1 MGKRNLYLSNI
12 PVEEALGYLMA
23 YLEKEKIELT
33 TEVIPVAEAVGRVTG
48 IPVYA
53 RKSNPPFLS
62 SAMDG
67 IAIINTYLKEAK
79 ETSPVILEMDQFEE
93 IDTGDKVKPPY
104 NCVVPAEEVT
114 YLADGKVE
122 LIRSVIPWSH
132 VRPVGED
139 IGDNELIVPIYHTLT
154 AYDTGVILNGGWT
167 DVTVLKKP
175 HIVLIPTGDEM
186 VSPYEP
192 YEEGKLIDCNSTV
205 FKGILEAIGA
215 KVTIIPIVVDDKPL
229 FKKAIMDGVNMG
241 DIVVINAGSSA
252 GRDDYTVHL
261 IRELGEVFCHGIAM
275 RPGKPTVLGGIDK
288 TPVLGIPGFPVS
300 AAFSLETFVKPLVAH
315 LLKRALPDLEIL
327 EGTLATQVPSQFG
340 ALELVRV
347 LVGKIDD
354 TFKVLPL
361 PRGSSSLSSL
371 SKADGLIKIPP
382 LSQGYEKGE
391 PVHVELL
398 SNPSQ
403 LAKRL
408 VIQGSHDF
416 TLDVLKN
423 TVRMQAPEYE
433 LITTNVGSLT
443 GILAV
448 KNKEAHGAGIHL
460 LDEGTHSYN
469 FSYIDKYLGKEGRL
483 IHIAKRQQGLILPKG
498 NPKGIHSLKDV
509 IEKEGVY
516 VNRQLGAGTRVLL
529 DYLLKKDALDK
540 NSVEGYNQIVYTH
553 LEVGARVASGQGD
566 VGMGIYS
573 AAALYELDFIPITEE
588 SYDLCCLDSFMDS
601 YLYELFITCLKESS
615 FREKI
620 EQYGGYDLRES
631 GKGLR

>member
-12 PVEEALGYLMA
+12 PVAEALGYMVA
-23 YLEKEKIELT
+23 YLEKEKIELGIET
-33 TEVIPVAEAVGRVTG
+33 VPVADAVGRVTG
-48 IPVYA
+48 IPIYA
-53 RKSNPPFLS
+53 KKSNPLFLS

-67 IAIINTYLKEAK
+67 IATIHTYLKEAK
-79 ETSPVILEMDQFEE
+79 ETNPIILETNQFEE
-93 IDTGDKVKPPY
+93 IDTGDKVRPPF

-114 YLADGKVE
+114 YLENGKVE
-122 LIRSVIPWSH
+122 LIKSVTPWSH

-154 AYDTGVILNGGWT
+154 PYDTGVVLNGGWT
-167 DVTVLKKP
+167 EIEVLKKP

-186 VSPYEP
+186 ISPYKL
-192 YEEGKLIDCNSTV
+192 YKEGKLIDCNSTV
-205 FKGILEAIGA
+205 FKGILEEIGG
-215 KVTIIPIVVDDKPL
+215 KVTTFPIVADDKFL
-229 FKKAIMDGVNMG
+229 LKKAIMDAVNIG

-252 GRDDYTVHL
+252 GRDDYTVHI

-275 RPGKPTVLGGIDK
+275 CPGKPTVLGGIAK

-300 AAFSLETFVKPLVAH
+300 AAFSLETFVKPLIAR
-315 LLKRALPDLEIL
+315 LLKRQLPDVEIL

-347 LVGKIDD
+347 LVGKIEEQY
-354 TFKVLPL
+354 KVLPL

-391 PVHVELL
+391 SVKVELL
-398 SNPSQ
+398 SKRSQ

-408 VIQGSHDF
+408 VFQGSHDF

-423 TVRMQAPEYE
+423 TVKIMNPQYE

-460 LDEGTHSYN
+460 LNEETHTYN
-469 FSYIDKYLGKEGRL
+469 FSYIDKYLGKEGHL

-498 NPKGIHSLKDV
+498 NPQNIHSLKDV
-509 IEKEGVY
+509 IDKEGVY

-529 DYLLKKDALDK
+529 DYLLKKEALDK
-540 NSVEGYNQIVYTH
+540 KRIEGYNQIVYTH
-553 LEVGARVASGQGD
+553 LEVGARIASGQAD

-573 AAALYELDFIPITEE
+573 AAALYDLDFIPITEE
-588 SYDLCCLDSFMDS
+588 SYDLCCLDSFMES
-601 YLYELFITCLKESS
+601 YLYELFIKCLKESS

-631 GKGLR
+631 GKVLR